1 MCSLVYKDNNI
12 LFFLTYLS
20 ENNRW
25 RCKII
30 IKKKDIKHSVD
41 RNRMKRKMRFLF
53 KLLNLN
59 DNLACKIIVKNIYE
73 FKIDEYILIKDKIIK
88 NAFCK

>member
-1 MCSLVYKDNNI
+1 MCGLLYRDNNI
-12 LFFLTYLS
+12 LFFLGYLS
-20 ENNRW
+20 EHNKW

-30 IKKKDIKHSVD
+30 IKKKHIKHSVD

-53 KLLNLN
+53 RLLNLN
-59 DNLACKIIVKNIYE
+59 QNFACKIVVKNMHE
-73 FKIDEYILIKDKIIK
+73 FKINEYILIKNKIIK